1 MKETFKK
8 LFIMMHIRNFN
19 FGTTGQAKSTYDAA
33 CLLVNSENSYLLT
46 GANDFNG
53 IRWFNKEK
61 MDATLW
67 YGFAAIVMYSPRILR
82 EQVYRLYR
90 TLVAAK
96 DHSEFQCAKFTEAVK
111 PAKPSKLASLS
122 GGKTASEKA
131 TAKTSVEDSKNSKRK

>member
-1 MKETFKK
+1 
-8 LFIMMHIRNFN
+8 MMHIRNFN
-19 FGTTGQAKSTYDAA
+19 FGTTGQAKSTYETA
-33 CLLVNSENSYLLT
+33 CLLVNSDSSYLLT

-96 DHSEFQCAKFTEAVK
+96 DHAEFQCVKFTDAVK

-122 GGKTASEKA
+122 GKKTASGKA
-131 TAKTSVEDSKNSKRK
+131 STGRSRIATTKTSAKDSKNSKQK